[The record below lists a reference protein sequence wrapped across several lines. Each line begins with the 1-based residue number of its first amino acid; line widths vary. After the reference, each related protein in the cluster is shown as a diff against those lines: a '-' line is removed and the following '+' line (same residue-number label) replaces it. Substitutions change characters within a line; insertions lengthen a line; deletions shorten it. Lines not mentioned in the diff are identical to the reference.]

1 MFNEEYISKRIY
13 QLRNFKNVSARDM
26 SLSLGQ
32 NAGYINKIENKRA
45 LPSMLVFFYICDYF
59 EISPVEFFDENI
71 ENPVSFKNFID
82 DVSKLSDKQINN
94 LHEIV
99 KDLKRD

>member
-1 MFNEEYISKRIY
+1 MFDEEYISKRIY

-26 SLSLGQ
+26 SLSIGQ
-32 NAGYINKIENKRA
+32 NEGYINQIENKRA

-94 LHEIV
+94 LHELV
-99 KDLKRD
+99 KDLKRN